1 MSLSYAPFNKDFKR
15 KFLAL
20 PQILYSADNITQN
33 IGDEKALLENRH
45 ILSKYFTF
53 HPILVLSGKA
63 PAARGAVTVYHG
75 DNTAYFGFFESVKST
90 KAAQMVFDKA
100 EEIAKSQG
108 CTKICGPVDGS
119 FWIKYRLKINR
130 FEQPPYAGEPYNLPY
145 YEKFFVNAGYR
156 ISYEYKSMRF
166 EKMSAET
173 DESKYTDR
181 LADKRLEGYEIVSP
195 LAESFDRCLRE
206 IYRLLIDL
214 YADFPVYKRITEEE
228 FVGIYSKLR
237 YVIDYKMVK
246 LAYKNG
252 EPVGFYV
259 SVPNT
264 GNLTS
269 GRFTPKKLVDLLK
282 LRKNCGDYVMLYMG
296 VSPEHHGL
304 GKALVQSIKN
314 ELSENGA
321 KSVGALIRSG
331 KITGTYYAEYADF
344 EYRYALF
351 EKDI

>member
-1 MSLSYAPFNKDFKR
+1 MSLSYANYDKDLNR

-20 PQILYSADNITQN
+20 PQVLYSADTLTQS
-33 IGDEKALLENRH
+33 ISDEKALLENRH

-63 PAARGAVTVYHG
+63 PAARGAVTVYPE
-75 DNTAYFGFFESVKST
+75 DSTAYLGFFESVRSR

-100 EEIAKSQG
+100 EEIAKAYG
-108 CTKICGPVDGS
+108 CTKICGPVDSS
-119 FWIKYRLKINR
+119 FWIKYRLKIDH

-145 YEKFFVNAGYR
+145 YEKMFVNAGYR
-156 ISYEYKSMRF
+156 VSYNYKSMRF
-166 EKMSAET
+166 GKMSAET
-173 DESKYTDR
+173 DDNKYTNR
-181 LADKRLEGYEIVSP
+181 LADKKSEGYEIISP
-195 LAESFDRCLRE
+195 SAESFDKCLRE

-214 YADFPVYKRITEEE
+214 YADFPAYKHITEAE

-237 YVIDYKMVK
+237 YIVDYKMIK

-269 GRFTPKKLVDLLK
+269 GKFTPKKLIKLLK
-282 LRKNCGDYVMLYMG
+282 LRKNCKDYVMLYMG
-296 VSPEHHGL
+296 VSPKHHGL
-304 GKALVQSIKN
+304 GKALVQSVKN
-314 ELSENGA
+314 ELSLSGA

-331 KITGTYYAEYADF
+331 KITGTYYAQYADF
-344 EYRYALF
+344 EFKYALF